1 MLISI
6 TLNHISRLVQKISDI
21 KATRYFKVI
30 GYNKGKGY
38 AKVIGYTKAVEY
50 LKAIRYP
57 RFIRSVGIVLCIT
70 ICFSSFAQKNKPAEP
85 TTQLITDSL
94 PQYRVGFTSLFKVSN
109 TGDKNKPFQFQ
120 LNPQAVSFIQSYMEK
135 QGPGLLKMKTWAKPY
150 FNLYDLILTNNGVPV
165 ELKYLSV
172 IESSLNSNLVSW
184 AGAAGPW
191 QIMPEEAKRLGLKL
205 LPNDERMDYTKST
218 QAAATILKE
227 LYAEFGDWLLV
238 VAAYNGGAGRLRQVI
253 KKKNSKD
260 FWQIQYELPLE
271 TRNHVKKFIA
281 THYVFEEDGKPA
293 PAAIVAA
300 PSINV
305 ATVPISGRYKLS
317 AIANAVNF
325 SEKELEKLNPQLEK
339 VLSTGKSFN
348 LNLPKDKLEIF
359 EAHKNEILQASIKV
373 LYDIKN

>member
-1 MLISI
+1 MRAFYSFVFL
-6 TLNHISRLVQKISDI
+6 LVLH
-21 KATRYFKVI
+21 T
-30 GYNKGKGY
+30 
-38 AKVIGYTKAVEY
+38 
-50 LKAIRYP
+50 
-57 RFIRSVGIVLCIT
+57 SV
-70 ICFSSFAQKNKPAEP
+70 FAQKNALPVP
-85 TTQLITDSL
+85 NTPPPSDSL
-94 PQYRVGFTSLFKVSN
+94 PQYRVGFTSLFKVTS

-120 LNPQAVSFIQSYMEK
+120 INPQAVSFIQSYMEK

-253 KKKNSKD
+253 KKKNSRD

-281 THYVFEEDGKPA
+281 THYVFEEDGKPNPA
-293 PAAIVAA
+293 PAVVVSNNSIV
-300 PSINV
+300 SV
-305 ATVPISGRYKLS
+305 MISGRYKLTV
-317 AIANAVNF
+317 IANAIHVP
-325 SEKELEKLNPQLEK
+325 EKELEKLNPQLEK
-339 VLSTGKSFN
+339 ILSTGKPFN

-373 LYDIKN
+373 LYDIKQ